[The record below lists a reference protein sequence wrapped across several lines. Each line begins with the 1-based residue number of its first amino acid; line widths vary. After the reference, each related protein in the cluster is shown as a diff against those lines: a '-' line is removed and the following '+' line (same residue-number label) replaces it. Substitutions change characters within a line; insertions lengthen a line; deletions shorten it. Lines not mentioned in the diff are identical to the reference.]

1 MPPQFHLFSTRLQLV
16 TGKGGV
22 GKSTVTAALALAS
35 ARRGL
40 RSLVVE
46 FGDRASMQ
54 DILDCGPVGP
64 VPAHLG
70 RGVWAMTLQF
80 GQMLR
85 EYVTEHVPL
94 PKLAE
99 KLLGHAGLDRFL
111 RACPGVTEA
120 LALDALGR
128 LAIGRRGEPPR
139 FDRVFVDL
147 DATGH
152 ALMLLEVPRV
162 LEELLGAGPLRRTL
176 ARTSFVLGNRELAR
190 LHLVT
195 VPEELAVQETLELYH
210 RLRDTASVQLGAL
223 VVNQVPVEP
232 FPSDLGT
239 AFQQV
244 ANARARLPEPLA
256 QDVRLA
262 QVSLDATAEAQAH
275 TQRLATRTRLPV
287 LELPRLLS
295 LRPSLDE
302 LLAFGEQVLEARSE
316 MEAPHS

>member
-1 MPPQFHLFSTRLQLV
+1 MPLPSHLFSTRLQLV

-22 GKSTVTAALALAS
+22 GKSTVAAALALAS

-54 DILDCGPVGP
+54 DVLDSGPIGP
-64 VPAHLG
+64 VPA
-70 RGVWAMTLQF
+70 RVAPGVWAMTLQF

-94 PKLAE
+94 PALAE
-99 KLLGHAGLDRFL
+99 RLLGHAGLDRFL
-111 RACPGVTEA
+111 RASPGVAEA

-128 LAIGRRGEPPR
+128 LALGRRGEPPR

-152 ALMLLEVPRV
+152 ALMLLEVPKV
-162 LEELLGAGPLRRTL
+162 LDELLGMGPLRRTL

-195 VPEELAVQETLELYH
+195 VPEALAVQETLELYH
-210 RLRDTASVQLGAL
+210 RLRATASVQLGAL

-232 FPSDLGT
+232 FTSDLGA
-239 AFQQV
+239 AFEQV
-244 ANARARLPEPLA
+244 ARARALLPEPLTH
-256 QDVRLA
+256 DVRLA
-262 QVSLDATAEAQAH
+262 QACLDATAEAEAH
-275 TQRLATRTRLPV
+275 TERLATRTRLPV
-287 LELPRLLS
+287 LELPRLTS
-295 LRPSLDE
+295 LRPSPDE
-302 LLAFGEQVLEARSE
+302 LLGFGEQVLEASSEKEVARS
-316 MEAPHS
+316 

>member
-1 MPPQFHLFSTRLQLV
+1 M
-16 TGKGGV
+16 
-22 GKSTVTAALALAS
+22 
-35 ARRGL
+35 
-40 RSLVVE
+40 
-46 FGDRASMQ
+46 
-54 DILDCGPVGP
+54 
-64 VPAHLG
+64 PAHVG

-111 RACPGVTEA
+111 RASPGVTEA

-128 LAIGRRGEPPR
+128 LAQGRRGEPAR

-162 LEELLGAGPLRRTL
+162 LEELLGEGPLRRTL
-176 ARTSFVLGNRELAR
+176 ARTSFVLGNRELTR

-232 FPSDLGT
+232 IPGELTT
-239 AFQQV
+239 AFQAV
-244 ANARARLPEPLA
+244 VNASTRLPETLG

-262 QVSLDATAEAQAH
+262 QACLDATAEAQAH
-275 TQRLATRTRLPV
+275 TQRLAARTRLPV
-287 LELPRLLS
+287 LELSRLPS
-295 LRPSLDE
+295 LRPSLEE
-302 LLAFGEQVLEARSE
+302 LLGLGEQMLAGTFE
-316 MEAPHS
+316 MEARHS